1 MFFYLNF
8 IKNNNFLV
16 FGMVVEKINKNGSK
30 EYSELLYFVFYVG
43 YVILD
48 FNLVVVIGNYDG
60 LVSRVVFEFI
70 VDKN

>member
-16 FGMVVEKINKNGSK
+16 FGLVVEKINKNGSK

-60 LVSRVVFEFI
+60 LVSRVLF
-70 VDKN
+70 